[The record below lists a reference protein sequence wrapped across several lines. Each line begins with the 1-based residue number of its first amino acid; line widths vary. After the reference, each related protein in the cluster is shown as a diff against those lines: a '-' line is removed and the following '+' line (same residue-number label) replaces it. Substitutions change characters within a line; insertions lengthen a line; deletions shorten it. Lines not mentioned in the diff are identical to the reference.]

1 MKNEYD
7 IIIIG
12 GGPAGLSA
20 ALTAGRGNRS
30 ILIFDDNRPR
40 NAPAAHMMNFPAH
53 DGTPPN
59 EFRQLIKEDLKKY
72 PKVEFIEKKVHS
84 IERVDKGFLV
94 DHIFAKKILLAHG
107 ISDLLPDVPGLK
119 ELWGKSVFH
128 CPYCHGYEYLNREI
142 GIITTNVPSH
152 LFNIVKG
159 LSSDLVLF
167 TDGQENHQFPEFK
180 IYTNKIETLIYDGD
194 DLKGVKLQNGEV
206 IKRRILFVRALP
218 QLTTDIGTKLGCE
231 LTDLGLYK
239 VDEFGL
245 TSEPGIYAAGDIA
258 TPMQSVLKACSM
270 GQMAGA
276 AMNAEILNN

>member
-53 DGTPPN
+53 DGTPPH
-59 EFRQLIKEDLKKY
+59 EFRQLIKNDLKKY
-72 PKVEFIEKKVHS
+72 PKIEFIEKKVQS
-84 IERVDKGFLV
+84 VIRVDKGFLV
-94 DHIFAKKILLAHG
+94 DDIFTKKILLAHG
-107 ISDLLPDVPGLK
+107 ITDLLPDIPGIK

-142 GIITTNVPSH
+142 GIITTNVPPH
-152 LFNIVKG
+152 FFHIVKG
-159 LSSDLVLF
+159 ISSDLALF
-167 TDGQENHQFPEFK
+167 TDGRENQQFPEFK
-180 IYTNKIETLIYDGD
+180 VYANKIETLIYDGD
-194 DLKGVKLQNGEV
+194 KLKGIKLQNGEV
-206 IKRRILFVRALP
+206 IERRILFVRALP
-218 QLTTDIGTKLGCE
+218 QLTTDIGIKLGCE
-231 LTDLGLYK
+231 LTELGLYK